1 MSTTE
6 VNESIILNFL
16 LILASTM
23 PPILAKWDHLYM
35 NIPLEQHQLLGNGH
49 VRVVQHPRVMC
60 FNGQLPNL
68 ISVVGSL
75 IVLDFVVFMVG

>member
-6 VNESIILNFL
+6 VNEINNSQCFSGPCLNYATYVGKMGSFVYEY
-16 LILASTM
+16 
-23 PPILAKWDHLYM
+23 PPRTTSVARRWTC
-35 NIPLEQHQLLGNGH
+35 
-49 VRVVQHPRVMC
+49 VVQHPRVMC
-60 FNGQLPNL
+60 LNGQLPNL